1 MTAYQKMTPAQ
12 LAQEVQE
19 LQEQYEA
26 YKNKGLRLDLS
37 RGKPDGYQLDL
48 AMPMFDLLKD
58 KQDFLDETGFDCRNY
73 GVLEGIPEARRLMGE
88 ILELEPDEVIVGGS
102 SSLNL
107 MHDCVGIGFLHG
119 FPGGKGGWRKEE
131 TIKFLCPSPG
141 YDRHFAVTEH
151 FGFELVTVP
160 MKDDGPDMDVVE
172 EQVKDAAVKGIWC
185 VPKYQNP
192 MGITFSDEVV
202 RRMANL
208 SPAAGDFRIFWDN
221 AYAVHD
227 LEPGKGDKLLSLMAE
242 LKKAGKPDMAL
253 FFTSTS
259 KISFAGAGIAAA
271 GGSAANIAWLKKHFG
286 LQMIS
291 GDKVN
296 QLRHARYFKNMDGI
310 MSHMEKQAALL
321 RPKFDAVLD
330 TLERELAPTGVARW
344 TRPRGG
350 YFIPLDVMDGC
361 AGRTVALCKEAGVVM
376 TGAGATF
383 PYGNDPKDRNI
394 RIAPTFAQTKD
405 VEMAASLLCLCV
417 RLACGEKLLQEAQLT
432 EKTGA

>member
-12 LAQEVQE
+12 LAQEVQV
-19 LQEQYEA
+19 LREQYEV
-26 YKNKGLRLDLS
+26 YKNKGLKLDLS
-37 RGKPDGYQLDL
+37 RGKPDGDQLDL
-48 AMPMFDLLKD
+48 AMPMLDTLKNP
-58 KQDFLDETGFDCRNY
+58 QDFLDETGFDCRNY

-131 TIKFLCPSPG
+131 TVKFLCPSPG

-151 FGFELVTVP
+151 FGFELIAVP
-160 MKDDGPDMDVVE
+160 MQSDGPDMDVVE
-172 EQVKDAAVKGIWC
+172 ELVKDAAVKGIWC

-259 KISFAGAGIAAA
+259 KISFAGAGIAAV

-291 GDKVN
+291 GDKIN

-310 MSHMEKQAALL
+310 LSHMEKQAALL

-330 TLERELAPTGVARW
+330 ALERELAPTGVASW

-361 AGRTVALCKEAGVVM
+361 AKRTVALCKEAGVVM

>member
-12 LAQEVQE
+12 LAQEVQV
-19 LQEQYEA
+19 LREQYEV
-26 YKNKGLRLDLS
+26 YKNKGLKLDLS
-37 RGKPDGYQLDL
+37 RGKPDGDQLDL
-48 AMPMFDLLKD
+48 AMPMFGILKD
-58 KQDFLDETGFDCRNY
+58 QQDFLDETGFDCRNY

-131 TIKFLCPSPG
+131 TVKFLCPSPG

-151 FGFELVTVP
+151 FGFELIAVP
-160 MKDDGPDMDVVE
+160 MQSDGPDMDVVE
-172 EQVKDAAVKGIWC
+172 ELVKDAAVKGIWC

-227 LEPGKGDKLLSLMAE
+227 LEPGKGDKLLNLMAE

-259 KISFAGAGIAAA
+259 KISFAGAGIAAV

-291 GDKVN
+291 GDKIN

-310 MSHMEKQAALL
+310 LSHMEKQAALL

-330 TLERELAPTGVARW
+330 ALERELAPTGVASW

-361 AGRTVALCKEAGVVM
+361 AKRTVALCKEAGVVM

>member
-12 LAQEVQE
+12 LAQEVQV
-19 LQEQYEA
+19 LREQYEV
-26 YKNKGLRLDLS
+26 YKNKGLKLDLS
-37 RGKPDGYQLDL
+37 RGKPDGDQLDL
-48 AMPMFDLLKD
+48 AMPMFGILKD
-58 KQDFLDETGFDCRNY
+58 QQDFLDETGFDCRNY

-131 TIKFLCPSPG
+131 TVKFLCPSPG

-151 FGFELVTVP
+151 FGFELIAVP
-160 MKDDGPDMDVVE
+160 MQSDGPDMDVVE
-172 EQVKDAAVKGIWC
+172 ELVKDAAVKGIWC

-259 KISFAGAGIAAA
+259 KISFAGAGIAAV

-291 GDKVN
+291 GDKIN

-310 MSHMEKQAALL
+310 LSHMEKQAALL

-330 TLERELAPTGVARW
+330 ALERELAPTGVASW

-361 AGRTVALCKEAGVVM
+361 AKRTVALCKEAGVVM